1 MKLADEAMTGKLE
14 RMAARLWLPVLL
26 STVVDAEAAL
36 TVEVP
41 PTSAWTTC
49 FFRDVVLVGRR
60 DAMTAGETTAQI
72 SLAVENVHAPHH
84 GGEISVRV
92 RTPTCEGV
100 MADTRAAPSP
110 SPPHLP
116 SPVPSIG
123 PWTRVL
129 WTPGTG
135 DASKSRTAAIDTG
148 GRAVVPLVRH
158 FAVPRCEL
166 ASVSA
171 ATPTPTGRFQVCFRF
186 RPDADAAAGAH
197 ADTAGYGSADLD
209 LEPGTARGA
218 EAAGSYTGSRTKRRT
233 HPGHT
238 DRPAPALVRFSFGAV
253 RAGKDSGGGSA
264 DARQQ
269 AGDKSG
275 TQFDA
280 DDAAETTANRLVELV
295 AQLEQQVRALHEQ
308 QASRRKREAHKLEA
322 AEINL
327 VRARW
332 LGAAKLVAVVLVVT
346 AQITMTRRG
355 VSNSLRDNESS
366 RSQTKTQRN
375 GKLAQSPESRPQNSE
390 VRA

>member
-1 MKLADEAMTGKLE
+1 M
-14 RMAARLWLPVLL
+14 
-26 STVVDAEAAL
+26 
-36 TVEVP
+36 
-41 PTSAWTTC
+41 
-49 FFRDVVLVGRR
+49 
-60 DAMTAGETTAQI
+60 
-72 SLAVENVHAPHH
+72 
-84 GGEISVRV
+84 

-116 SPVPSIG
+116 APVPSIG

-197 ADTAGYGSADLD
+197 ADTTSYGSADLD

-218 EAAGSYTGSRTKRRT
+218 EAAGSYTDSRAKRR
-233 HPGHT
+233 T

-253 RAGKDSGGGSA
+253 RAGKDSGGESA
-264 DARQQ
+264 DARP
-269 AGDKSG
+269 AGG
-275 TQFDA
+275 
-280 DDAAETTANRLVELV
+280 
-295 AQLEQQVRALHEQ
+295 
-308 QASRRKREAHKLEA
+308 
-322 AEINL
+322 
-327 VRARW
+327 
-332 LGAAKLVAVVLVVT
+332 
-346 AQITMTRRG
+346 
-355 VSNSLRDNESS
+355 
-366 RSQTKTQRN
+366 
-375 GKLAQSPESRPQNSE
+375 
-390 VRA
+390 